1 MTRLPGQASRLPKT
15 QLKEGRK
22 IANTTP
28 INNKSVLPKIFPV
41 LYCASFKGLNEDQGQ
56 EATTMKEFFDD
67 SVFAIS
73 AGLFACSLAVGL
85 ALVYAMDKFI

>member
-1 MTRLPGQASRLPKT
+1 
-15 QLKEGRK
+15 
-22 IANTTP
+22 
-28 INNKSVLPKIFPV
+28 
-41 LYCASFKGLNEDQGQ
+41 
-56 EATTMKEFFDD
+56 MKAFFDD

>member
-1 MTRLPGQASRLPKT
+1 M
-15 QLKEGRK
+15 
-22 IANTTP
+22 P
-28 INNKSVLPKIFPV
+28 INNDFALPKIFPV
-41 LYCASFKGLNEDQGQ
+41 LYCASFKGLNDDRRQ
-56 EATTMKEFFDD
+56 EATTMKAFFDD